1 VLLLAGANVAN
12 RLLGRGRARTAAL
25 SLRSALGA
33 GRRRVVQLVLIE
45 SVRLAAA
52 GGATGVLIAV
62 GAVRAIA
69 ALGRRVVPL
78 VDGVS
83 IDLTVVAF
91 AAAVSLACALAFG
104 VLPATQAANGS
115 PARLLGQAGR
125 TTGSRRQARLRDV
138 LVTVEVA
145 LCLVLL
151 VGTGLMIRSFGRLSV
166 VDPGYATNGVTTF
179 TISLPGQ
186 IFGDPERRRGA
197 YDEIRQRL
205 EDLPGVT
212 HVARVSQ
219 LPLSGSGPLQPYAW
233 DAETAENWES
243 VTADQRMVTSG
254 FFEAIGATFVAG
266 RDFTEDEVRSGA
278 RVIVVDDRLA
288 ARAFPEGA
296 VGRRLQVESNGTP
309 EPERFAEIIGVVR
322 HLRLHDLSRPHLT
335 QIYSPA
341 WPSGW
346 QSYVV
351 RSAPGAG
358 PLAAAIEREVA
369 AVVPTAPVD
378 GLATMSSLARE
389 ALAPA
394 RFALVLMLAFGAVAV
409 LLAGVGIYGVLA
421 FAVTQRTR
429 EIGLRMALG
438 QAPADARRQVLL
450 HGARLVGVALAL
462 GLVAAVAAGQGVS
475 HLLFGVSPLDPTT
488 YAAACVSLAG
498 LAMFA
503 CWVPARRATRVDP
516 VQALRAQ

>member
-1 VLLLAGANVAN
+1 MTPAPDCIVEAGTVLCGVGPDGEMQV
-12 RLLGRGRARTAAL
+12 RHDVGI
-25 SLRSALGA
+25 
-33 GRRRVVQLVLIE
+33 RVHE
-45 SVRLAAA
+45 
-52 GGATGVLIAV
+52 GLIAQIGPMNTV
-62 GAVRAIA
+62 GFGNDHLPRYGSCGMIAMPGLVNSHHHFGLTPLMMGVPFAPLELWLPQFRAMRSIGA
-69 ALGRRVVPL
+69 RLDTLYSAIEMLESGTTTVHHINSGL
-78 VDGVS
+78 V
-83 IDLTVVAF
+83 
-91 AAAVSLACALAFG
+91 
-104 VLPATQAANGS
+104 GS
-115 PARLLGQAGR
+115 P
-125 TTGSRRQARLRDV
+125 
-138 LVTVEVA
+138 
-145 LCLVLL
+145 
-151 VGTGLMIRSFGRLSV
+151 
-166 VDPGYATNGVTTF
+166 
-179 TISLPGQ
+179 
-186 IFGDPERRRGA
+186 
-197 YDEIRQRL
+197 
-205 EDLPGVT
+205 
-212 HVARVSQ
+212 
-219 LPLSGSGPLQPYAW
+219 
-233 DAETAENWES
+233 ENWES